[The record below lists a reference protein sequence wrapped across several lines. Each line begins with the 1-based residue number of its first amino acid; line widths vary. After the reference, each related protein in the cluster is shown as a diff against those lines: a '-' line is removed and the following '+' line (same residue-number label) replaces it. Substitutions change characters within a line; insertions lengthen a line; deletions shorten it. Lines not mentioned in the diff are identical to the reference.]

1 MFQEPTMKTKQVYSL
16 IKSRLKLEKIFI
28 CKQINAQQRLKD
40 IDPTITGVQLIPHS
54 RSRLKIF
61 QSLQQYF
68 DKHEV
73 ETELVGNESS
83 KQKNEEKS
91 V

>member
-1 MFQEPTMKTKQVYSL
+1 M
-16 IKSRLKLEKIFI
+16 
-28 CKQINAQQRLKD
+28 KD

-68 DKHEV
+68 DKHEA